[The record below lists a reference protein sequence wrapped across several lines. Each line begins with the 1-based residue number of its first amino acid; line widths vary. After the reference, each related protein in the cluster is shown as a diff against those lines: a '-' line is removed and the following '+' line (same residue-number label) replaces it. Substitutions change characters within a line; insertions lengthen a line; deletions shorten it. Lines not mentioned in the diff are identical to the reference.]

1 MDPLR
6 IRARSGS
13 RRIRDNSLYNLIYVQ
28 PFGSRFFD
36 LSVIYFIKVLYD

>member
-28 PFGSRFFD
+28 PFGSRFG
-36 LSVIYFIKVLYD
+36 LTFICYHFSKVL